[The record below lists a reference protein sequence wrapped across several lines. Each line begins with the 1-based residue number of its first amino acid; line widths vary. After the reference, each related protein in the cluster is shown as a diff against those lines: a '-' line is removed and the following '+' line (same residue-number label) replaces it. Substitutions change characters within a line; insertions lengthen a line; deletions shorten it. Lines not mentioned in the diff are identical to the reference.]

1 MKQAWR
7 HLWRSRRRSILT
19 LVAVFIPVLILVLE
33 LGLLNG
39 EQESLFRNTVTL
51 ETGHLQIRAAT
62 DRPEGGALALMKDP
76 AAALAVLDSVPGIA
90 WRTERLDL
98 PAMISNGGRSQ
109 GILLQGVVP
118 EEVGRVSPIGRL
130 VTEGNYLTTGARGVV
145 IGGELRDLL
154 AASVG
159 SELVLLGVH
168 PDTGIGAA
176 SVPVLG
182 VYAAPDPAMG
192 RALVQVDLAL
202 AQTLARRPGAV
213 TSIVAFVDEVEGPWD
228 AAKVEKVVVELRARL
243 PKDYKVLDYNELAPE
258 LKTFEQVEKPFHI
271 MAMSIFFI
279 LGGLVVLNT
288 LFLSVVE
295 RTHELGIILA
305 LGSSR
310 RRVMRMVMTEA
321 LLLALVGAAAGLAA
335 GGALVAW
342 AQASGGLTM
351 PGAYSDSLR
360 LMGME
365 PVLQLRVSVFEY
377 LVSGLAM
384 VGVALLSAWIPARRA
399 ASLEP
404 VEAMRHVD

>member
-7 HLWRSRRRSILT
+7 HLWRSRRRRILT

-109 GILLQGVVP
+109 GVVLQGVIP

-130 VTEGNYLTTGARGVV
+130 VTEGSYHTTGARGVV

-213 TSIVAFVDEVEGPWD
+213 TSIVAFVDGVEGPWD
-228 AAKVEKVVVELRARL
+228 AAKVEKVVVELRARV

-321 LLLALVGAAAGLAA
+321 LLLALVGAA
-335 GGALVAW
+335 
-342 AQASGGLTM
+342 
-351 PGAYSDSLR
+351 
-360 LMGME
+360 
-365 PVLQLRVSVFEY
+365 
-377 LVSGLAM
+377 
-384 VGVALLSAWIPARRA
+384 
-399 ASLEP
+399 
-404 VEAMRHVD
+404 

>member
-7 HLWRSRRRSILT
+7 HLWRNRRRSVLT

-33 LGLLNG
+33 LGMLNG
-39 EQESLFRNTVTL
+39 EQESLFKNTVTF
-51 ETGHLQIRAAT
+51 ETGHFQVRSST
-62 DRPEGGALALMKDP
+62 ERPEGGALSLMKDP
-76 AAALAVLDSVPGIA
+76 AAALAVVDSVPGIA

-109 GILLQGVVP
+109 GVVLQGVIP
-118 EEVGRVSPIGRL
+118 AEVGRINPIGRL
-130 VTEGNYLTTGARGVV
+130 VTEGTYLSSGDRGVV

-154 AASVG
+154 SVSVG
-159 SELVLLGVH
+159 GGLVLLGVH

-176 SVPVLG
+176 SVPVVG

-192 RALVQVDLAL
+192 RGVVQVDLGL

-213 TSIVAFVDEVEGPWD
+213 TSIVGFVEGVDGPWD
-228 AAKVEKVVVELRARL
+228 AAKVQKVVVDLRAKL
-243 PKDYKVLDYNELAPE
+243 PKDYKVLDFNELAPE
-258 LKTFEQVEKPFHI
+258 LKTFQTVEKPFHV
-271 MAMSIFFI
+271 MAMGIFFV

-310 RRVMRMVMTEA
+310 RRVMGMVMTEA
-321 LLLALVGAAAGLAA
+321 LLLALLGAAVGLAVGGGLVGWAHAA
-335 GGALVAW
+335 GGV
-342 AQASGGLTM
+342 QM
-351 PGAYSDSLR
+351 PGSYSEAMR
-360 LMGME
+360 VMGME
-365 PVLQLRVSVFEY
+365 PVLQLRVSVVEY
-377 LVSGLAM
+377 LGAGLAM

-399 ASLEP
+399 SRLEP